1 MNTSVASRMSP
12 GITTMIRIDHSHVLA
27 LFHRYK
33 ADTSPARKRALIR
46 NACLAIQVHAQLEEE
61 IFYPALRNVLS
72 GDEVL
77 EKSEPEHQEMR
88 RTIDQLRAMTTGEAA
103 LIDAS
108 CDEKFFA
115 LMRLVIHH
123 VADEETQLLPA
134 AERLL
139 GDRLAELGMEM
150 TRRRVELM
158 RPYAGE
164 FAANTVRSFPVGA
177 AAGATLLTAGVI
189 ALGAIALARQKNG
202 RGTSRWTRPHR

>member
-1 MNTSVASRMSP
+1 MNTSVATRISP
-12 GITTMIRIDHSHVLA
+12 NITTMIRIDHSHVLA

-33 ADTSPARKRALIR
+33 ADTPPNRKRALVR

-61 IFYPALRNVLS
+61 IFYPAMRNVLS

-88 RTIDQLRAMTTGEAA
+88 KIIDELRAMTSGEGAV
-103 LIDAS
+103 IDAS

-123 VADEETQLLPA
+123 VADEETKLLPA

-177 AAGATLLTAGVI
+177 AAGATLLTAGVL
-189 ALGAIALARQKNG
+189 ALGAIAFARQKGG
-202 RGTSRWTRPHR
+202 RGASRWSRPGR